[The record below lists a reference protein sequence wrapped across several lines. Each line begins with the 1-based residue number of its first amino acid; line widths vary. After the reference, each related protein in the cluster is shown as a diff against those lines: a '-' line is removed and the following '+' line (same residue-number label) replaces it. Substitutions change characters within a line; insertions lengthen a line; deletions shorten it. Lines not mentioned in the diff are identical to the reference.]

1 METHAWY
8 VELVAAVAVAQ
19 GWNLTAEEQTDL
31 AELVAD
37 YSQQSAGNKQT
48 KLSEITIN
56 LWHDYPTVQRALDP
70 QHPQHEEALDQLYQ
84 QINHCLKQIHVFEV
98 DALYLDERSP
108 DLCAYADLT
117 QKLSQ
122 FRFEARLSTYIYQVT
137 WRAVLQWRRSTNAL
151 KRGGAGFKR
160 QQASAAAQQVYYL
173 SQAQQNQDFLLED
186 MLVAPDPAVDDLVAV
201 RQLKREISHVVV
213 RMHDDPLYAV
223 AQRLWHELLFEQP
236 NISALAETEGL
247 AAGALFNL
255 RARIGRRCRD
265 VVERWCVG
273 LDE

>member
-8 VELVAAVAVAQ
+8 MQLVATVAEAQ
-19 GWNLTAEEQTDL
+19 DWNLTAEEQTDL
-31 AELVAD
+31 AELVAY
-37 YSQQSAGNKQT
+37 YSQQSAVSKQM
-48 KLSEITIN
+48 KLSEIIIN

-70 QHPQHEEALDQLYQ
+70 QHPHHEEAHYHLYQ
-84 QINHCLKQIHVFEV
+84 QINHCLKQIHVFGV

-151 KRGGAGFKR
+151 KRGGAGFNR
-160 QQASAAAQQVYYL
+160 QQAYAAAQQVYYL
-173 SQAQQNQDFLLED
+173 SQPQQQHDLLLED
-186 MLVAPDPAVDDLVAV
+186 MLVAPDPAVDDLVEV

-213 RMHDDPLYAV
+213 SMHDDPLYAV
-223 AQRLWHELLFEQP
+223 AQRLWHELLFEQT

-255 RARIGRRCRD
+255 RSRIGRRCRD

>member
-8 VELVAAVAVAQ
+8 MQLVATVAEAQ
-19 GWNLTAEEQTDL
+19 DWNLTAEEQTEL
-31 AELVAD
+31 AKLVAY
-37 YSQQSAGNKQT
+37 YSQQSAVDKQP
-48 KLSEITIN
+48 KLSDMIIN

-70 QHPQHEEALDQLYQ
+70 HHPQHEEAQYQLYQ
-84 QINHCLKQIHVFEV
+84 QINHCLKQIHVFGV

-151 KRGGAGFKR
+151 KRGGAGFNR
-160 QQASAAAQQVYYL
+160 QQAYVAAQQVYYL
-173 SQAQQNQDFLLED
+173 SQPQQQHDLLLED
-186 MLVAPDPAVDDLVAV
+186 MLVAPDPAVDDLVEV

-213 RMHDDPLYAV
+213 SMHDDPLYAV
-223 AQRLWHELLFEQP
+223 AQRLWHELLFEQT

-255 RARIGRRCRD
+255 RSRIGRRCRD

-273 LDE
+273 VDE